1 MSNNDIKKIEKKY
14 DLLINGMP
22 ISSIED
28 TLIKY
33 WANNIGNYGGESFEI
48 DIVGNRKWER
58 LLEVTECEYIDIAN
72 YEYDDYD
79 DEEYED
85 DCEEGYD
92 DAITLKGESGWYE
105 SYDKD
110 MLLRDALVDFII
122 NLG

>member
-1 MSNNDIKKIEKKY
+1 MSNKDIKKIEKKY

-28 TLIKY
+28 TLIEY
-33 WANNIGNYGGESFEI
+33 WTNNIGNYGGESFEI

-58 LLEVTECEYIDIAN
+58 LLEDTECEYIDIAN
-72 YEYDDYD
+72 YD

-85 DCEEGYD
+85 DCEEGDD
-92 DAITLKGESGWYE
+92 DAITLKGENGWYE

>member
-28 TLIKY
+28 TLIEY
-33 WANNIGNYGGESFEI
+33 WTNNIGNYGGESFEI

-58 LLEVTECEYIDIAN
+58 LLEVTECEYIDIAM
-72 YEYDDYD
+72 YESEEYG

>member
-28 TLIKY
+28 TLIEY
-33 WANNIGNYGGESFEI
+33 WMNNIGNYGGESFEI

-58 LLEVTECEYIDIAN
+58 LLEDTECEYIDIAK
-72 YEYDDYD
+72 YEY
-79 DEEYED
+79 EEYED
-85 DCEEGYD
+85 CDEEYND
-92 DAITLKGESGWYE
+92 EIHLKGENGWYE

-110 MLLRDALVDFII
+110 MLLRDALVDFIS

>member
-14 DLLINGMP
+14 DLLIHGMP

-28 TLIKY
+28 TLIAY
-33 WANNIGNYGGESFEI
+33 WTNNIGNYGGESFEI
-48 DIVGNRKWER
+48 DIVGNRKQER
-58 LLEVTECEYIDIAN
+58 LLEVTECEYIDIAMS
-72 YEYDDYD
+72 EY
-79 DEEYED
+79 EEYED

-92 DAITLKGESGWYE
+92 DEITLRGESGWYE

-110 MLLRDALVDFII
+110 MLLRDALLDFII

>member
-1 MSNNDIKKIEKKY
+1 MSNKIKRIEKKY
-14 DLLINGMP
+14 DLMVNGMP

-28 TLIKY
+28 TLIEY
-33 WANNIGNYGGESFEI
+33 WTNNIGNYGGESFEI
-48 DIVGNRKWER
+48 EIVGNRKWER
-58 LLEVTECEYIDIAN
+58 LLEVTECEYIDIAMS
-72 YEYDDYD
+72 EYG
-79 DEEYED
+79 EYED
-85 DCEEGYD
+85 DCEEGSD